1 MSNLVVSNISDGTTS
16 VGTGYVVNG
25 SAKQW
30 CRWSMSGTAAI
41 NDSFNTSSLTDV
53 STGVGQLAYTSNMSD
68 GNYHIATAVGE
79 LAGGGNRG
87 IGIRG
92 YQKPPSVDGCAY
104 MIFNTSWTYSDD
116 DLCSSAIHGDLA

>member
-1 MSNLVVSNISDGTTS
+1 
-16 VGTGYVVNG
+16 
-25 SAKQW
+25 
-30 CRWSMSGTAAI
+30 MSGTAAI

-79 LAGGGNRG
+79 LTGGGNRG
-87 IGIRG
+87 VGIRG

-104 MIFNTSWTYSDD
+104 MIFNTGWTYSD
-116 DLCSSAIHGDLA
+116 G